1 MFFIRI
7 RTTFKQS
14 KNDSHILPLK
24 STMIMK
30 TITFETM
37 IEALPQMNDISQLLG
52 LNSQSNISLATI
64 ATVLGK
70 AGITKVETIIRSGE
84 EYKVNGTKRGGL
96 LLIQNASIEH
106 DISLILSMASGSNYV
121 VHASEGVSVK
131 INETSDKL
139 VVYRKTVNEEL
150 YVKNNSK
157 FKRVAFICFISI
169 R

>member
-1 MFFIRI
+1 
-7 RTTFKQS
+7 
-14 KNDSHILPLK
+14 
-24 STMIMK
+24 MK

-37 IEALPQMNDISQLLG
+37 IGTLPQMNDISQLLG
-52 LNSQSNISLATI
+52 LNPQSNISLATI

-96 LLIQNASIEH
+96 LLIQNVSIEH

-121 VHASEGVSVK
+121 VHASKGVSVN
-131 INETSDKL
+131 IDEASDEF
-139 VVYRKTVNEEL
+139 VVYRKTLNEEL

-157 FKRVAFICFISI
+157 FDRTVFICFIRI
-169 R
+169 V

>member
-1 MFFIRI
+1 M
-7 RTTFKQS
+7 
-14 KNDSHILPLK
+14 PLK

-37 IEALPQMNDISQLLG
+37 IETLPQMNDISQLLG
-52 LNSQSNISLATI
+52 LNSQSDISLATI
-64 ATVLGK
+64 ATVLDK
-70 AGITKVETIIRSGE
+70 AGIIRTEATIEAGE
-84 EYKVNGTKRGGL
+84 EYKIKHSLKGGL

-121 VHASEGVSVK
+121 VRASEGVSVK

-139 VVYRKTVNEEL
+139 VVYRKTVNGEL